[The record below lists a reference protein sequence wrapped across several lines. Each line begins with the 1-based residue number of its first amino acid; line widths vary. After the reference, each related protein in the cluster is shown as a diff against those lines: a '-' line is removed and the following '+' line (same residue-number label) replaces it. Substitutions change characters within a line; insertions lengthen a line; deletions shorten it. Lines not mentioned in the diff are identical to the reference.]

1 MLNHVWFYN
10 ILHIH
15 YFPFMKRLPK
25 SSCWLARNKVI
36 LIGSNISEM
45 KCNEWRPISHNA
57 GPQTS
62 NGISRWWFN
71 NKKWGKSVNIFIYT
85 LVRRTC
91 EMLIM
96 FFFETSVIFNHL
108 KSQPLFNQHHERP
121 TTAVLAAM
129 TEIEEP
135 TLGLCLAQCLWWW
148 MVMVDARVIF
158 FSETP

>member
-45 KCNEWRPISHNA
+45 KCNECRPISHNA

-96 FFFETSVIFNHL
+96 FFLKQVSFSTIWNLNHCSTSTTNGQQRPYLRPWQRSKNRHL
-108 KSQPLFNQHHERP
+108 AFVWRS
-121 TTAVLAAM
+121 VYDD
-129 TEIEEP
+129 
-135 TLGLCLAQCLWWW
+135 GWLW
-148 MVMVDARVIF
+148 
-158 FSETP
+158 